1 MATASRANAVACRA
15 SPLASRASICR
26 NRMLAG
32 DVSSSV
38 AESRSLARSVR
49 SPLRIG
55 GSTTCAGNSITTARI
70 DHRSGAAS
78 RALGLTAVGATIIK
92 PPLRWRNRASRR
104 SLSNN
109 SSWSHAAVQGPGSS
123 SDPGESSRTAS
134 TQTSP
139 FAAIAG
145 SNSACTMEPNSFGVA
160 GKQDLDG
167 TPPQSHEILDTFAYR
182 RGNVRRLAEKEPEP
196 GLRRPFNLAPKPL
209 PMLLGTW
216 LQPAAFAD
224 TMGSVHQFRDRAW
237 ASLTCR
243 STWSAMR
250 G

>member
-49 SPLRIG
+49 SPLRTG

-160 GKQDLDG
+160 GSKTWTARPLNLTRFSIRSRIVAATCGDWQKRNPSQD
-167 TPPQSHEILDTFAYR
+167 SA
-182 RGNVRRLAEKEPEP
+182 
-196 GLRRPFNLAPKPL
+196 
-209 PMLLGTW
+209 
-216 LQPAAFAD
+216 
-224 TMGSVHQFRDRAW
+224 VH
-237 ASLTCR
+237 
-243 STWSAMR
+243 STWRRSRCQCSSALGSNR
-250 G
+250 PPSPTLWGVSISFETVLGRP